1 MRPPALPGDDFG
13 IAKDEVVR
21 VGDLDAPQEL
31 DQKTYDALGRLTAE
45 TGSGTA
51 AATRPRSL
59 SYDLAGRLTGSGAD
73 GILAG
78 NTYSYNDRGQLLNAD
93 GPSGKSAY
101 TYDADGQMTS
111 RTDPAGTTAF
121 AYDQAGRLNTTTAPL
136 TGTQVRKDY
145 DAAGR
150 PTADEYARPA
160 VGGTFT
166 ISAKRSYTYDAL
178 GRLADDSVKNTG
190 TGAGVQGS
198 AYEYDLD
205 NRLVKKT
212 TTGTAG
218 AGAETYAY
226 DLAGRM
232 TSETSGGSTTAIEWD
247 KSGNLTK
254 KGDVTATYDSRN
266 RVQTWGTQTYDY
278 SARGTVQKV
287 TDGATSRAVSAD
299 AFERTVSN
307 GTSTF
312 TYDSLDRV
320 LTNSG
325 AAFNYDG
332 GSNNLVKDGT
342 STYSRSPGGTLL
354 ASATTGTAGSAR
366 LAVTD
371 QHTDVVAGLTAD
383 GTTVSSSRAYDA
395 LGNVTASS
403 GANPSLGYQS
413 GWTDA
418 STSEVNM
425 ASRWYQPGTG
435 GFTSRDTWQ
444 LDPDPSTQAN
454 RYTYATRAQ

>member
-1 MRPPALPGDDFG
+1 
-13 IAKDEVVR
+13 
-21 VGDLDAPQEL
+21 
-31 DQKTYDALGRLTAE
+31 
-45 TGSGTA
+45 
-51 AATRPRSL
+51 
-59 SYDLAGRLTGSGAD
+59 
-73 GILAG
+73 
-78 NTYSYNDRGQLLNAD
+78 
-93 GPSGKSAY
+93 
-101 TYDADGQMTS
+101 
-111 RTDPAGTTAF
+111 
-121 AYDQAGRLNTTTAPL
+121 
-136 TGTQVRKDY
+136 
-145 DAAGR
+145 
-150 PTADEYARPA
+150 
-160 VGGTFT
+160 
-166 ISAKRSYTYDAL
+166 
-178 GRLADDSVKNTG
+178 
-190 TGAGVQGS
+190 
-198 AYEYDLD
+198 
-205 NRLVKKT
+205 
-212 TTGTAG
+212 
-218 AGAETYAY
+218 
-226 DLAGRM
+226 M
-232 TSETSGGSTTAIEWD
+232 TSETSGGSTTAFEWD

-332 GSNNLVKDGT
+332 GSNNLVKDST

-425 ASRWYQPGTG
+425 ASRWYRPGTG